1 MRKRIQPRKRKVNP
15 YVAYLENHGRHATLE
30 QLLEA
35 FPNKTSKQI
44 RDSMSKLVDNYTVDR
59 DIYIYGD
66 RQKKIIYTLGGYV
79 TKDTTGICW
88 HNPFNLG
95 IK

>member
-1 MRKRIQPRKRKVNP
+1 MRKLIQPRKRKVNP

-59 DIYIYGD
+59 DIRKDDHQYLISYS
-66 RQKKIIYTLGGYV
+66 LGGYN
-79 TKDTTGICW
+79 TMDNTGICW
-88 HNPFNLG
+88 HNPFNLRTT
-95 IK
+95 

>member
-30 QLLEA
+30 DLLEA

-59 DIYIYGD
+59 DIRKDDHQYLISYS
-66 RQKKIIYTLGGYV
+66 LGGYN
-79 TKDTTGICW
+79 TKDNTGICW
-88 HNPFNLG
+88 HNPFKLG
-95 IK
+95 TT

>member
-1 MRKRIQPRKRKVNP
+1 MRKLIQPRKRKVNP

-30 QLLEA
+30 DLLEA

-59 DIYIYGD
+59 DIYIHGN
-66 RQKKIIYTLGGYV
+66 RQKHIVYSLGCYP
-79 TKDTTGICW
+79 TKDNTGICW
-88 HNPFNLG
+88 HNPFNLR
-95 IK
+95 